1 MNEPNTLDEQIR
13 KAVKDGLSN
22 HTGEF
27 ANPWIFKKS
36 YSHEELADI
45 LNDIMASERLFKNLE
60 ALFTEHSKVDENT
73 SDGYHTFKEL
83 YDYRRVY
90 NQALFNEWA
99 SQGKYDVHKSWKHSD
114 GKHCFGGGWF
124 VVVAQLPT
132 GQITNHYQEE
142 YWQDFEIP
150 ELPYAAGYDG
160 HTPKEALNHLTQ
172 LKRNKGE
179 DNE

>member
-1 MNEPNTLDEQIR
+1 MTKPNALDEQIR

-36 YSHEELADI
+36 YSREELADI

-60 ALFTEHSKVDENT
+60 ALFTEHSKEEAL
-73 SDGYHTFKEL
+73 KEL
-83 YDYRRVY
+83 FDFREQWHTMIRQEVH
-90 NQALFNEWA
+90 QDLNERIA
-99 SQGKYDVHKSWKHSD
+99 
-114 GKHCFGGGWF
+114 
-124 VVVAQLPT
+124 
-132 GQITNHYQEE
+132 
-142 YWQDFEIP
+142 
-150 ELPYAAGYDG
+150 
-160 HTPKEALNHLTQ
+160 Q